1 MSGVGLIW
9 PRSSF
14 WFSVS
19 DIVTGM
25 RFTYDCKHLITVSGD
40 RYPSVQK
47 APVLLQPCSEGYGG
61 GDFCGLLH
69 PVPRKNQLWRAVGE
83 VRELIPPCWGS

>member
-14 WFSVS
+14 WFSVP

-47 APVLLQPCSEGYGG
+47 APVLLQPCLGGYGG
-61 GDFCGLLH
+61 GGFLWFIAPRASQEPALESCG
-69 PVPRKNQLWRAVGE
+69 
-83 VRELIPPCWGS
+83 